1 MKKIGIDFDN
11 TIVIY
16 DELFYKVAL
25 ERNLIPINFPKNKLK
40 IRNYLRKQ
48 NKENE
53 FTNIQSEVY
62 GKRIIDANAAPNI
75 FEALKKISNDYEIN
89 IISHKTKYPYAGE
102 KYNLHIAAINWLEK
116 NKFLSISGLNIKNK
130 DIYFLPTKDKKLA
143 AINALDYTYFVD
155 DLPEILKYIKKQT
168 HRILYLNNQKITV
181 DKFWDSTL
189 HNWNELPE
197 IIYKKNYG

>member
-25 ERNLIPINFPKNKLK
+25 ERNLIPINFPKNKQK
-40 IRNYLRKQ
+40 IRNYLCKQ

-89 IISHKTKYPYAGE
+89 IISHKSKFPYSGE

-168 HRILYLNNQKITV
+168 HRILYLNNQKITLN
-181 DKFWDSTL
+181 KFWDSTL

>member
-1 MKKIGIDFDN
+1 MKKLGIDFDN

-16 DELFYKVAL
+16 DELFYKVAS
-25 ERNLIPINFPKNKLK
+25 ERNLIPINFSKNKIE

-89 IISHKTKYPYAGE
+89 IISHKTKYPYSGE
-102 KYNLHIAAINWLEK
+102 KYNLHLAAINWLEK
-116 NKFLSISGLNIKNK
+116 NNFLSISGLNIKQNN
-130 DIYFLPTKDKKLA
+130 IYFLPTKEKKLN
-143 AINALDYTYFVD
+143 AINDLKCNYFVD
-155 DLPEILKYIKKQT
+155 DLPEILKHINKKTQ
-168 HRILYLNNQKITV
+168 RILYLNNQKMPSEKCWDIT
-181 DKFWDSTL
+181 L
-189 HNWNELPE
+189 YNWNELPE
-197 IIYKKNYG
+197 IINKNNYG

>member
-89 IISHKTKYPYAGE
+89 IISHKSKFPYSGE

-168 HRILYLNNQKITV
+168 HRILYLNNQKITLN
-181 DKFWDSTL
+181 KFWDSTL

>member
-168 HRILYLNNQKITV
+168 HRILYLNNQKITLN
-181 DKFWDSTL
+181 KFWDSTL
-189 HNWNELPE
+189 HNWNELSE
-197 IIYKKNYG
+197 IID